1 MLARSN
7 ALLSG
12 LATIDLFQFNDGGHD
27 YFPDL
32 CTEDLFGSHPRLGQ
46 DPGPALLII
55 EDVDLEAIHR
65 LRTYVGPDKSFT
77 RFLDRFLCD
86 LPSYVFD
93 DDITVHFPAL
103 QSTKK
108 QRHHLGFHYHHAR
121 EFQSNFK
128 VRVDNIPK
136 ALAEGSAYWRREA
149 TYGTMNPC
157 QRLNSTRTIKSEF
170 PPVLICRQ
178 HCAAWFDV
186 DVNGQWKTG
195 KHLPL
200 VSFVS
205 WLTQGLRR
213 CHPCR
218 AQLQDDG
225 KHGGSPVSTPV
236 HQPSRP

>member
-1 MLARSN
+1 MARSDI
-7 ALLSG
+7 LLSG
-12 LATIDLFQFNDGGHD
+12 LATIDLFQFSGGGHA

-32 CTEDLFGSHPRLGQ
+32 STEDLFGSHPRLGQ
-46 DPGPALLII
+46 DSGSSLLII
-55 EDVDLEAIHR
+55 ENVDLEVIHR
-65 LRTYVGPDKSFT
+65 LRTYVGSKKSFT

-103 QSTKK
+103 QSAKK
-108 QRHHLGFHYHHAR
+108 QRHHLGFHYQHAR
-121 EFQSNFK
+121 EFQNDLD
-128 VRVDNIPK
+128 VRVEDIPK

-149 TYGTMNPC
+149 TYGTMHPC
-157 QRLNSTRTIKSEF
+157 QRLNSTRTMK

-195 KHLPL
+195 KHLPP
-200 VSFVS
+200 VSSES

-213 CHPCR
+213 CHPC
-218 AQLQDDG
+218 
-225 KHGGSPVSTPV
+225 
-236 HQPSRP
+236 